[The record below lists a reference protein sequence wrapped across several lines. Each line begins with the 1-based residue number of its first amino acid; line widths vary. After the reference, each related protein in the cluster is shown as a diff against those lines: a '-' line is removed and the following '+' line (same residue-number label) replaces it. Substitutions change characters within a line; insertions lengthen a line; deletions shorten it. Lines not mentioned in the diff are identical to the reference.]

1 MPIYEFYCTACE
13 GRFQHL
19 AKRIGEPAPPCPRC
33 SSTAVERLI
42 SAAGLLHSA
51 QAHQAQLKTA
61 AARVEADDLP
71 AAARFL
77 KDSGRLEDAEGLFG
91 STAYRE
97 LIERRAEGA
106 TDADLT
112 DLEGDL
118 TAQLAGDEV
127 IQSTLTAGL
136 AAAKQSPTTEQR
148 EERDYQR
155 SQQEPPPPARRR
167 RRSATDL
174 GWG

>member
-1 MPIYEFYCTACE
+1 MPVYEYYCPACN

-33 SSTAVERLI
+33 GNAAVERLF
-42 SAAGLLHSA
+42 SAVGLLHSA
-51 QAHQAQLKTA
+51 QEHQAQLKAEA
-61 AARVEADDLP
+61 AQVDADDP
-71 AAARFL
+71 QAAARFL

-91 STAYRE
+91 SAAYRE
-97 LIERRAEGA
+97 LIERRTEGA

-127 IQSTLTAGL
+127 VQSALTAGL
-136 AAAKQSPTTEQR
+136 GLTKKSPTTEQR

-155 SQQEPPPPARRR
+155 SRQEPPPPTRR
-167 RRSATDL
+167 RRSAPDL
-174 GWG
+174 GWR